1 MKIGGLMAALVAALS
16 MSGGA
21 LAESLTPSEQAAVHR
36 AVDQFLSSLPQ
47 NANYDVTAE
56 DVLER
61 IKADMG
67 DFVILDVR
75 MPREKKYDVAHLPGA
90 MHAAVHELAKPET
103 LAKLPKDKDIIVHCD
118 TGQQQNKAVAALRM
132 LGYKAYG
139 MRWGYMSWQPAP
151 PSEVTMNVI
160 NRTYTKAYPIEK

>member
-1 MKIGGLMAALVAALS
+1 MAALVAALS

-118 TGQQQNKAVAALRM
+118 TGQQQNKVLTVLRLMGYDAYAL
-132 LGYKAYG
+132 K
-139 MRWGYMSWQPAP
+139 WGYMAWAPAP
-151 PSEVTMNVI
+151 PTAATLEAVNGSI
-160 NRTYTKAYPIEK
+160 TKGYPTTK

>member
-1 MKIGGLMAALVAALS
+1 MKKALPAALVAALS
-16 MSGGA
+16 ISSAA
-21 LAESLTPSEQAAVHR
+21 LGQSLTPSEQATVHR
-36 AVDQFLSSLPQ
+36 VVDQFLSSLPQ

-56 DVLER
+56 EVLER

-75 MPREKKYDVAHLPGA
+75 MPRDKKYDVAHLPGA

-132 LGYKAYG
+132 MGYKAYG
-139 MRWGYMSWQPAP
+139 MRWGYMSWQAAP

-160 NRTYTKAYPIEK
+160 KRAYTNGYPTEK

>member
-1 MKIGGLMAALVAALS
+1 MKNALTAALVAALS
-16 MSGGA
+16 ISSAAFGQ
-21 LAESLTPSEQAAVHR
+21 SLTPAEEATVHR
-36 AVDQFLSSLPQ
+36 VVDQFLSSLPQ

-56 DVLER
+56 EVLER

-75 MPREKKYDVAHLPGA
+75 MPRDKKYDVAHLPGA

-103 LAKLPKDKDIIVHCD
+103 LAQLPKDKDIIVHCD

-132 LGYKAYG
+132 MGYKAYG

-160 NRTYTKAYPIEK
+160 KRAYTNGYPTEK